1 MPKTKVA
8 HATKGRRSAKDSK
21 PAKGRRPAKRN
32 KLAKA
37 RKPKSTRTSD
47 PLIRRSAPSDLA
59 PEKFRAIGHSLV
71 NSVADFLARLPKT
84 RTASP
89 LLPDALR
96 ARLGKRE
103 MPEKGGDIAPIIER
117 FSRIFFDH
125 STHNGS
131 PRFFGYI
138 TSSAAPIGALADL
151 LAAAVNPNVG
161 AWALSPIASEIENE
175 SIRWLGNFM
184 GLPGKWDGVLVSG
197 GNMANIV
204 GFFAARKAKATWDIR
219 AKGVAD
225 PESRRL
231 VVYGSAEMHTWINKA
246 ADMAGL
252 GTAAVRWIATDDA
265 HRMRP
270 DALRKRIDEDRA
282 AGLHPFMVVGTAGS
296 VGTGATDP
304 LPEIA
309 KICKEFDLWF
319 HVDGAYGA
327 PAVALDDAS
336 DDLKGLRLADS
347 IAIDPHKWLYS
358 SIEAGCLLTR
368 HPDALRD
375 AFAFKPPYYQFD
387 DNEGQEVKN
396 YFEYGPQN
404 TRGFRALKIWLGFQ
418 QAGASGYR
426 RMIADDIALAHRL
439 HEFVGE
445 QELLEQGS
453 VALSISTF
461 RFVPADLRRRSHG
474 DKVVTEYLN
483 EVNARIATALR
494 LSGSAFV
501 SNAHIEDRFMLR
513 ACIVNFRTTLP
524 DVQLLPVLIVAIGRD
539 IDEKFRPASLRG
551 S

>member
-1 MPKTKVA
+1 M
-8 HATKGRRSAKDSK
+8 
-21 PAKGRRPAKRN
+21 PAK
-32 KLAKA
+32 KA
-37 RKPKSTRTSD
+37 RQTTGKENSD
-47 PLIRRSAPSDLA
+47 PLNKRSAPSDLA
-59 PEKFRAIGHSLV
+59 PEKFRAIGHTLIDA
-71 NSVADFLARLPKT
+71 VADFLARLPDAP
-84 RTASP
+84 TASP
-89 LLPDALR
+89 LLPDAMR
-96 ARLGKRE
+96 AKLGKRE
-103 MPEKGGDIAPIIER
+103 MPEKGTDIAPVLKK
-117 FSRIFFDH
+117 FSKLFFEQ

-138 TSSAAPIGALADL
+138 TSSAAPISALADL

-161 AWALSPIASEIENE
+161 AWALSPIATEIENE
-175 SIRWLGNFM
+175 SLRWLAQFM
-184 GLPGKWDGVLVSG
+184 GLPGQWDGVLVSG

-204 GFFAARKAKATWDIR
+204 GFFVARKAKATWDIR
-219 AKGVAD
+219 ANGVAD

-231 VVYGSAEMHTWINKA
+231 VLYGSAEMHTWINKA

-252 GTAAVRWIATDDA
+252 GTTAVRWIATDDQR
-265 HRMRP
+265 RMRA
-270 DALRKRIDEDRA
+270 DELRKRIAEDRA
-282 AGLHPFMVVGTAGS
+282 AGLHPFLVVGTAGT

-336 DDLKGLRLADS
+336 ADLKGLRLADS

-439 HEFVGE
+439 HEFVGD
-445 QELLEQGS
+445 QELLEQGT

-461 RFVPADLRRRSHG
+461 RFVPADLRRRSRG
-474 DKVVTEYLN
+474 DRAVTDYLN
-483 EVNARIATALR
+483 ELNARIATALR
-494 LSGSAFV
+494 LSGRAFV
-501 SNAHIEDRFMLR
+501 SNAHIGDRFMLR
-513 ACIVNFRTTLP
+513 ACIVNFRTTLA
-524 DVQLLPVLIVAIGRD
+524 DVKLLPELIVGLGRD
-539 IDEKFRPASLRG
+539 LDEQIRPKNLRRHNT
-551 S
+551 